1 MQVTPLNPGD
11 PVSLGDFTLLGL
23 IGRGGMGQVFLGE
36 SPAGEPAAVKVIRPD
51 VVDSGS
57 RRRFAQEIE
66 VLKTVWGARLAAFLG
81 ADADAERPWLATE
94 YVPGPDLGR
103 QVSTHGPLSS
113 LLTAAL
119 GALLAE
125 ALGAV
130 HTEHLLHRDLKPANI
145 LLGPDGPKIIDFGLA
160 AFAEGNVGL
169 TSPHQVVGTP
179 VCMAPEHAA
188 GERPLSPAVDVYG
201 LGAVLLYASTGHYPY
216 EGATAFVVFSSVLD
230 PKTAPDLS
238 GAPAE
243 LLPLLTDMLAQNPAD
258 RPTTAEVVARCRGIT
273 EAQGMRIAQA
283 RRRLTALTAAE
294 HEAYLPPSLPLGP
307 VPAHEPAPAPAP
319 EPEPLSAPVTEPLPM
334 PAPAG
339 SAPGE
344 PEPAAGDPRQPWLP
358 RERGERPT
366 APPPPHA
373 PRPARTDRTV
383 RALRSVTARNT
394 AEQLRKVYAASAPF

>member
-11 PVSLGDFTLLGL
+11 PDSLGDFTLLGL

-51 VVDSGS
+51 VVDSES
-57 RRRFAQEIE
+57 RRRFAQEID

-103 QVSTHGPLSS
+103 QVSTHGPLSP

-125 ALGAV
+125 AVGAV
-130 HTEHLLHRDLKPANI
+130 HTENLLHRDLKPANI

-160 AFAEGNVGL
+160 AFSEGNVGL

-188 GERPLSPAVDVYG
+188 GERPLTPAVDVYG
-201 LGAVLLYASTGHYPY
+201 LGAVLLHASTGHYPY
-216 EGATAFVVFSSVLD
+216 EGATAFVVFNHILD
-230 PKTAPDLS
+230 PNTEPDLS
-238 GAPAE
+238 GAPPE

-258 RPTTAEVVARCRGIT
+258 RPTTAQVVARCREIA
-273 EAQGMRIAQA
+273 EAQGVRMAQA

-294 HEAYLPPSLPLGP
+294 HEAYLPASLPP
-307 VPAHEPAPAPAP
+307 EPAPAP
-319 EPEPLSAPVTEPLPM
+319 V
-334 PAPAG
+334 
-339 SAPGE
+339 
-344 PEPAAGDPRQPWLP
+344 PEPAPTFALTVPLPAEPERPEPSAAEPHGTQPAQP
-358 RERGERPT
+358 TRSQEREPHPT
-366 APPPPHA
+366 APPPQHGRQPEQSG
-373 PRPARTDRTV
+373 RTTRT
-383 RALRSVTARNT
+383 LRSVTAHNT
-394 AEQLRKVYAASAPF
+394 AEQLRKVYAATAPF